1 MPAGWYLPIFW
12 HLTIEA
18 ARRRRPQQE
27 LNGCIADGRPEIHIY
42 AADYKLSGVAFKTL
56 FDYIRRTE
64 SKLILPRIIR
74 EEVVIGF
81 GRRLKRE
88 WKLFSEAHRKYALM
102 DIDNALSR
110 VNEPVIG
117 RSMTRV
123 RRKLM
128 KPSDEVVPIYVADTT
143 GVNIDEVFMRGVHRL
158 RPANDEGE
166 ELRDVVIWLWVL
178 AYTKSAAENVAFV
191 SQDGGFWNGDS
202 PHPNITHDITHDVP
216 DRLSI
221 YKTIDDFVKKH
232 APAPTTITPEWFEQ
246 HFTVADFAEVL
257 PSATGEL
264 SNKLA
269 GPVRDVTVDQL
280 NFVSGFLYEVAT
292 DVQFVELNLSLSLS
306 FTNIAPSPGQYP
318 VLGGSLGAGP
328 INLYE
333 GFVNSPQPRMGTL
346 ADLANLSALE
356 RIFKAGQQPA
366 QQPARKERHLHA
378 KAEAKFSARI
388 KAGALAEISLD
399 ELKIDARDIY
409 RQLYGSSEP
418 DRPAEPA

>member
-1 MPAGWYLPIFW
+1 MHIVLDA
-12 HLTIEA
+12 
-18 ARRRRPQQE
+18 
-27 LNGCIADGRPEIHIY
+27 NIY
-42 AADYKLSGVAFKTL
+42 AADYKLSGVAFTTL

-64 SKLILPRIIR
+64 STLILPRIIR
-74 EEVVIGF
+74 EEVVVGF

-88 WKLFSEAHRKYALM
+88 WKSFSEAHRKYALM
-102 DIDNALSR
+102 DVDNKLLKLNKPDIR
-110 VNEPVIG
+110 Q
-117 RSMTRV
+117 SMIRV

-128 KPSDEVVPIYVADTT
+128 KPSEEVVPIYVADTT
-143 GVNIDEVFMRGVHRL
+143 GVNIDEVFLRGVHRW

-191 SQDGGFWNGDS
+191 SQDRGFWNGDS
-202 PHPNITHDITHDVP
+202 AHPNITNDIARDVP
-216 DRLSI
+216 ARLSI

-246 HFTVADFAEVL
+246 HFAVADFAEVL
-257 PSATGEL
+257 PAATGEL

-280 NFVSGFLYEVAT
+280 NFVSGFLYEVAP
-292 DVQFVELNLSLSLS
+292 DVQFVELSLSLSLS

-318 VLGGSLGAGP
+318 VLGGGLSGGGLVPLFGGLFNP
-328 INLYE
+328 NPL
-333 GFVNSPQPRMGTL
+333 QPRMGTL
-346 ADLANLSALE
+346 ADFANPAAIA
-356 RIFKAGQQPA
+356 RIFTEVHQQAATQPA
-366 QQPARKERHLHA
+366 PKERHLHA

-399 ELKIDARDIY
+399 ELKIDTREIY

-418 DRPAEPA
+418 DKPAEPA